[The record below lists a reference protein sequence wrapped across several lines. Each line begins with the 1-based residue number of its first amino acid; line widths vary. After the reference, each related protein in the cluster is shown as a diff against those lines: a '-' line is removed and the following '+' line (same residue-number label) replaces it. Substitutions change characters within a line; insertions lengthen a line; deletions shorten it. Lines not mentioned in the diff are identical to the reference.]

1 MWYEPTAANADALT
15 DARYD
20 VWCTST
26 ALSHRV
32 IKTALWETTVALRSF
47 VRLTVHLN
55 SNPWTDLLSGV
66 KGKSSTYVKGCP

>member
-1 MWYEPTAANADALT
+1 MGYETTEANVDALT

-32 IKTALWETTVALRSF
+32 IITALWKTAVPLRLLVSLGVNLKTF
-47 VRLTVHLN
+47 KIKTMERLCL
-55 SNPWTDLLSGV
+55 
-66 KGKSSTYVKGCP
+66 